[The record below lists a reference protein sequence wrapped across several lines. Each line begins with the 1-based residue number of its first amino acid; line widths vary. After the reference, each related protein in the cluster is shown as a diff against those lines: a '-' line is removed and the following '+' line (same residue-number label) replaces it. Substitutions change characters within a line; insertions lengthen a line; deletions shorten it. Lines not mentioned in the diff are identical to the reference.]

1 MTLLPAQRTPDRRVV
16 RVRAVQ
22 DEQLADHLMIASA
35 LLGRLHGEA
44 ASAMADGVIDS
55 QERAALAPAAHELLR
70 QAQTLVAQ
78 IEAGTPLP
86 RAVSR

>member
-1 MTLLPAQRTPDRRVV
+1 MTLLPAQ
-16 RVRAVQ
+16 
-22 DEQLADHLMIASA
+22 
-35 LLGRLHGEA
+35 
-44 ASAMADGVIDS
+44 
-55 QERAALAPAAHELLR
+55 PAAHELLR